1 MKKLVE
7 GNELL
12 YHVPACHTT
21 GKEPVVRLQHNLIL
35 DDGNCFESP
44 VLIEGNVGT
53 GKTCLMEE
61 IMNPVLKYAEK
72 VGDNVVIF
80 CAKPDMLRYTRPED
94 SVISINNKD
103 PLSCWNIFAEIEA
116 SDNPELTLREIAT
129 ELFAEVEEK
138 TMQPFFPQAARDIFY
153 QTCRYMYDYSKQK
166 GTSFSNAELV
176 DFLETTPIHS
186 TEDKPGWVD
195 LASMYP
201 NYFGMLRDYI
211 GNGSEQG
218 LGCLSE
224 LRTLISRTLFGCFA
238 AESGAFSA
246 VNALKKGGRRIF
258 LYYDYANSGHS
269 TLSVLHIIN
278 DLLLKQ
284 AMRADAE
291 HKTWFFFDEGSLLPK
306 SNVLMDALSLG
317 RDPGSNGK
325 GGVRII
331 MALQSARLMTHHYTQ
346 QEAETLLSL
355 FPNVIALRVSDPM
368 SRAIVS
374 ERYGKAHYQYSYA
387 GVGEKIHYHDSI
399 EEVVS
404 DYHFSQITKKGQ
416 AIISMPGISS
426 HPFIYDGYRKRD
438 NNDEEEII

>member
-12 YHVPACHTT
+12 LTVPVCNTT
-21 GKEPVVRLQHNLIL
+21 GRKPIVHLQHNLVL

-44 VLIEGNVGT
+44 TLIEGNVGT
-53 GKTCLMEE
+53 GKTYLLKNL
-61 IMNPVLKYAEK
+61 MNPILDYCERS
-72 VGDNVVIF
+72 GDNVVIF
-80 CAKPDMLRYTRPED
+80 CAKPDMLRYRRNGDP
-94 SVISINNKD
+94 VISIESMD
-103 PLSCWNIFAEIEA
+103 PDSCWNIFAEMKA
-116 SDNPELTLREIAT
+116 SRNPVFTLREIAT
-129 ELFAEVEEK
+129 EFFAEAEEK
-138 TMQPFFPQAARDIFY
+138 STQIFFPQAARDIFHS
-153 QTCRYMYDYSKQK
+153 TGRYMYDYSLKR
-166 GTSFSNAELV
+166 GISFSNADLV
-176 DFLETTPIHS
+176 NFLETTPVYS
-186 TEDKPGWVD
+186 TDDSPGWIE

-201 NYFGMLRDYI
+201 TYFGMIRDYI
-211 GNGSEQG
+211 GNGSDQG

-238 AESGAFSA
+238 AEGGRFSA
-246 VNALKKGGRRIF
+246 IDSLKGGKKRIF
-258 LYYDYANSGHS
+258 LLYDYANSGHS
-269 TLSVLHIIN
+269 TLSVFHIII

-284 AMRADAE
+284 AMQADAK

-331 MALQSARLMTHHYTQ
+331 MALQSARLMTHHYTKE
-346 QEAETLLSL
+346 EAETLLSL
-355 FPNVIALRVSDPM
+355 FPNVIAMKVSDPM

-374 ERYGKAHYQYSYA
+374 DRYGKAHYQYSYA

-399 EEVVS
+399 EDVVS

-416 AIISMPGISS
+416 AIISMPGVNS
-426 HPFIYDGYRKRD
+426 HPFFYDGYRMG
-438 NNDEEEII
+438 